1 MKHIYTFLCLF
12 LLSGAACASSIYGT
26 WEFIVDQEA
35 INGGR
40 LQPMET
46 PVYFFVEDHP
56 SSQLHG
62 KQLSISADG
71 IKLPDGT
78 ACQFLSSKTVDVLAY
93 LYGDYRG
100 TICREGSGIVF
111 NNQYARIIK
120 TNCRQKSASSTLEEQ
135 LHLDELWIANEGN
148 LIFMTWVDDVEW
160 GNAHIEMERVE

>member
-1 MKHIYTFLCLF
+1 
-12 LLSGAACASSIYGT
+12 
-26 WEFIVDQEA
+26 
-35 INGGR
+35 
-40 LQPMET
+40 ME
-46 PVYFFVEDHP
+46 VI
-56 SSQLHG
+56 G
-62 KQLSISADG
+62 KQLTISDDG
-71 IKLPDGT
+71 INLPDGT